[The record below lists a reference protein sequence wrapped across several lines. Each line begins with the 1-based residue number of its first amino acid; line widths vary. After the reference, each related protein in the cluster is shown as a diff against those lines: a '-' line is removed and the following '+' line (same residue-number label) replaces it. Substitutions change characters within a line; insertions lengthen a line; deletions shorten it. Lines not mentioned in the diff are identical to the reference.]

1 MTWGFDGAHGTDVRP
16 AHKESV
22 SDWAK
27 DPSTPT
33 ANDGTRLGAS
43 LINRLIGNIRAA
55 ATRWS
60 VPLTEDSDDDVGDIV
75 AAAIAATAPA
85 THNHDD
91 RYYTESEVDDAIA
104 LKAPLASPTFTGT
117 PAAPTAAGGTNTT
130 QLATTAFVQAA
141 VAALINSAPGVLDTL
156 DEIAAAL
163 GDDANFA
170 ATMTSA
176 LALKAPLAS
185 PTFTGTPSAPT
196 AAGGT
201 NTTQLATTAFVTAAI
216 AAISAGVVSFNSR
229 TGAVTPANDDYA
241 VGNLSAI
248 ADATLV
254 GNNTGGAARPLALTA
269 ANVLTLLALATAL
282 KSDATA
288 TLTKGYTATAYD
300 AGTKSTG
307 TFTPAPADGNMQR
320 YVNGG
325 AHTLAAPTA
334 AGDYTIVI
342 QITNNASAGAITLS
356 GFSKITGDTLTT
368 TNGDDFLLFIAKVNG
383 FTHCHKQVLQ

>member
-117 PAAPTAAGGTNTT
+117 PA
-130 QLATTAFVQAA
+130 
-141 VAALINSAPGVLDTL
+141 
-156 DEIAAAL
+156 
-163 GDDANFA
+163 
-170 ATMTSA
+170 
-176 LALKAPLAS
+176 
-185 PTFTGTPSAPT
+185 APT